1 MKTFRVLAEISQL
14 YEIEIEAE
22 SEEEAVKIAKDMDS
36 SNFSPFIEDSFE
48 DDWQILEELTEEV
61 SE

>member
-1 MKTFRVLAEISQL
+1 MKTFRVLAELSQL

-36 SNFSPFIEDSFE
+36 TNFSPFIENSFE

-61 SE
+61 TE

>member
-61 SE
+61 TE

>member
-1 MKTFRVLAEISQL
+1 MKTFRVLAELSQL

-48 DDWQILEELTEEV
+48 DDWHILEELTEEV

>member
-1 MKTFRVLAEISQL
+1 MKTFRVLAELSQL

-36 SNFSPFIEDSFE
+36 TNFSPFIEGGFE

-61 SE
+61 TE

>member
-22 SEEEAVKIAKDMDS
+22 SEEEAVKIARDMDS

-61 SE
+61 TE

>member
-1 MKTFRVLAEISQL
+1 MKTFRVLAELSQL

-36 SNFSPFIEDSFE
+36 TNFSPFIEGGFE
-48 DDWQILEELTEEV
+48 DDWKILEYLTEEV

>member
-1 MKTFRVLAEISQL
+1 MKTFRVLAELSQL

>member
-1 MKTFRVLAEISQL
+1 MKTFRVLAELSQL

-36 SNFSPFIEDSFE
+36 TNFSPFIEDSFE

>member
-1 MKTFRVLAEISQL
+1 MKTFRVLAELSQL

-36 SNFSPFIEDSFE
+36 SNFSPFIEDSFK

-61 SE
+61 TE